1 MASRQTSTRARGPFG
16 LPPLGVLPAVRRDSL
31 AFLRTTF
38 ARYGDVAAYWLGPLR
53 SYLVSHPDAVR
64 QVLQDTR
71 TFTKDHLSYRLVRTV
86 VGDGLLTSQGEVW
99 LRQRRL
105 AQPAF
110 HRSRIAALADVMVQ
124 SADETVS
131 ALLQQPADQPR
142 DLAADMMQLTLRIVA
157 RALFGA
163 DAAPEASATGRAF
176 DVLNRQLTRRFQS
189 VLPLPPVLPTPG
201 DIAFRRARRELL
213 AITDAIIRTRRRR
226 GVAGDDL
233 LGMLM
238 SARDLESNT
247 GMTDEQLRSEVLTM
261 LLAGHETTAV
271 ALSWALYAIDAHPA
285 VREQIEAEID
295 GLGGRLPTFAD
306 LPQLPYTQ
314 MVIDETLRLYPPVYI
329 LSRGVAV
336 DTELHGV
343 RIRRGQAVDIAPYIV
358 HRHPEFWSDP
368 ETFDPGRFLPEIA
381 AQRHKSAYI
390 PFIAG
395 PRQCIGN
402 QFALLEMLLVLVT
415 LLQRLRLRYARLTT
429 PIPQPLLTLRP
440 LGGMPMRVEV
450 RQS

>member
-1 MASRQTSTRARGPFG
+1 
-16 LPPLGVLPAVRRDSL
+16 
-31 AFLRTTF
+31 
-38 ARYGDVAAYWLGPLR
+38 
-53 SYLVSHPDAVR
+53 
-64 QVLQDTR
+64 
-71 TFTKDHLSYRLVRTV
+71 
-86 VGDGLLTSQGEVW
+86 
-99 LRQRRL
+99 
-105 AQPAF
+105 
-110 HRSRIAALADVMVQ
+110 MVQ
-124 SADETVS
+124 ATDETVRE
-131 ALLQQPADQPR
+131 LVQHPAGQPR
-142 DLAADMMQLTLRIVA
+142 DLAKDMMQLTLRIVS
-157 RALFGA
+157 RSLFGD
-163 DAAPEASATGRAF
+163 DAAPEARATGSAF

-189 VLPLPPVLPTPG
+189 ILPLPPVLPTPG
-201 DIAFRRARRELL
+201 DSAFRRARRDLY

-271 ALSWALYAIDAHPA
+271 ALSWALYAIDANPG
-285 VREQIEAEID
+285 VREQIEFVVDA
-295 GLGGRLPTFAD
+295 LNGRLPTFAD
-306 LPQLPYTQ
+306 LPNLLYTQ

-358 HRHPEFWSDP
+358 HRHPEFWADP
-368 ETFDPGRFLPEIA
+368 ETFDPARFLPGA
-381 AQRHKSAYI
+381 VAGRHKSAYI

-415 LLQRLRLRYARLTT
+415 LLQRLRLRSARPTA
-429 PIPQPLLTLRP
+429 PQPQPLLTLRP
-440 LGGMPMRVEV
+440 NGGMPMRVEV
-450 RQS
+450 RHF